1 MQQIEEVKNE
11 IVNKNYTKE
20 NIIIRTE
27 NVIVQLSNLEEQK
40 NQEEDDISNIDLGD
54 CENKLRLI
62 YDIPEEE
69 SLIIYKTDLKKEGFK
84 STYVAYE
91 VYDPLS
97 LQQLNL
103 SVCNNI
109 EITINV
115 PVEINIDIQVLSD
128 SLSNYG
134 YNLFDKD
141 DPFYQDICAKYT
153 TINGTDILLSD
164 RKKDIYNVNQNQNES
179 ICQNKCDIKSYNSKN
194 KKAQCNCLVDI
205 NSVAEVSSIDN
216 IENLFNAKFIEEKFF
231 NTLSMSNF
239 RILKCY
245 KLVFIFTDL
254 KNNIGQILM
263 SIAILIFIILL
274 IIYFTKDSYKIR
286 KYIDFILELKRNN
299 GSIQKKKTFSIKN
312 KLKLSNKKKKFS
324 KSSKSN
330 LFGNISDKKYKKKL
344 SQRKGHAPTKKKN
357 NNNSKN
363 KKDAKNNSIRPIN
376 NNILLNVQV
385 IKPKIKKKKN
395 SIFSPDIIANKKKI
409 NRHKSMKS
417 INCGSYT
424 KKYLNMDYSPK
435 LFKSKEKFDRR
446 EYRVLNDYEINNL
459 EYEIALEIDKRKYIQ
474 YYWSLLKQKQLI
486 LFTFFPQNDYN
497 LLSIKIL
504 LFLIS
509 FSLFF
514 TINGLFFDDKTMHN
528 NYKNNGSYDFINKIP
543 QLIYST
549 IITAFINIL
558 LKRLSLSQYRIL
570 EIKEEKDYFR
580 IMEKSKKIE
589 SNLKINITI
598 FFFISFIFMIFF
610 WYFISC
616 FCAIFPN
623 TQIILIKDTTYTFI
637 LSSFYPFLINL
648 IPGIFRISSLR
659 SKKADKEC
667 LYKFGNI
674 IALI

>member
-1 MQQIEEVKNE
+1 
-11 IVNKNYTKE
+11 
-20 NIIIRTE
+20 
-27 NVIVQLSNLEEQK
+27 
-40 NQEEDDISNIDLGD
+40 
-54 CENKLRLI
+54 
-62 YDIPEEE
+62 
-69 SLIIYKTDLKKEGFK
+69 
-84 STYVAYE
+84 
-91 VYDPLS
+91 
-97 LQQLNL
+97 
-103 SVCNNI
+103 
-109 EITINV
+109 
-115 PVEINIDIQVLSD
+115 
-128 SLSNYG
+128 
-134 YNLFDKD
+134 
-141 DPFYQDICAKYT
+141 
-153 TINGTDILLSD
+153 
-164 RKKDIYNVNQNQNES
+164 
-179 ICQNKCDIKSYNSKN
+179 
-194 KKAQCNCLVDI
+194 
-205 NSVAEVSSIDN
+205 
-216 IENLFNAKFIEEKFF
+216 
-231 NTLSMSNF
+231 
-239 RILKCY
+239 
-245 KLVFIFTDL
+245 
-254 KNNIGQILM
+254 
-263 SIAILIFIILL
+263 
-274 IIYFTKDSYKIR
+274 
-286 KYIDFILELKRNN
+286 
-299 GSIQKKKTFSIKN
+299 
-312 KLKLSNKKKKFS
+312 
-324 KSSKSN
+324 
-330 LFGNISDKKYKKKL
+330 
-344 SQRKGHAPTKKKN
+344 
-357 NNNSKN
+357 
-363 KKDAKNNSIRPIN
+363 
-376 NNILLNVQV
+376 
-385 IKPKIKKKKN
+385 
-395 SIFSPDIIANKKKI
+395 
-409 NRHKSMKS
+409 MKS

-589 SNLKINITI
+589 SNLKINLTI